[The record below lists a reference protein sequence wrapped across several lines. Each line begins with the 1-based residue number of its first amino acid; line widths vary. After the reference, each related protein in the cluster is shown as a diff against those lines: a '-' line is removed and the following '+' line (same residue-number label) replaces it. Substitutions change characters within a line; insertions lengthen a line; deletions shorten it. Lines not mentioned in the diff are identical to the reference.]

1 MKMSNESYR
10 NKYIE
15 LCSILS
21 GELNEKGFWSGELSS
36 SALSTAIAIVALKIT
51 GKNVNERRIALGYK
65 WLAENINSDGGFGDT
80 PCSES
85 NVSTSL
91 ICLAAVHYCKSQD
104 VDDSLFSA
112 IEGYLKTKNISLDEQ
127 DITSNILR
135 FYGNDFTFSVPIL
148 SMLMVCGILPEES
161 VKKIPQLP
169 YQLSLLP
176 TSLYRFF
183 KLQVVSY
190 AIPALIG
197 VGIYTQSVRKK
208 RSKQNFVRQFF
219 IQSSLGMLTSL
230 MPESGG
236 FLEAI
241 PLTGFV
247 CMCLTASGNSYNDV
261 VRMGIVF
268 LENQQR
274 KDGSWPIDT
283 NLSTWV
289 TTLSIKALGSQLSL
303 VLPYDKIDKLRK
315 HLLSVQYKSK
325 HKFNGAGP
333 GGWGWT
339 SFEGS
344 VPDADDTPGAIL
356 SLHQMYQGSREEAE
370 AIING
375 CKWLIDLQNSDG
387 GFPTFCRGWGKL
399 PFDSSCPDLTGHALL
414 AIATTYDK
422 FKTTLSKS
430 LQRKISRS
438 IVRALLYLHKCQSDT
453 GYWLP
458 LWFGNQLTE
467 KKKNPV
473 YGTARVSVYLEECL
487 TFNALPGEVHD
498 RIEKMV
504 LSAKGYLESQQNT
517 DGSWGGEKG
526 IKGSIEETSLAI
538 SALAETHG
546 EKCVRGFEWLSAQ
559 AVTKNMKPTP
569 IGLYFASLWYHEKM
583 YPLVFYTEALRKYIF
598 TENKTIENSE

>member
-1 MKMSNESYR
+1 MNMGKELYRSNYR
-10 NKYIE
+10 E

-21 GELNEKGFWSGELSS
+21 RGINEKGFWSGELSS

-51 GKNVNERRIALGYK
+51 GKGNNEARIALGYK

-80 PCSES
+80 PSSDS
-85 NVSTSL
+85 NVNTSL
-91 ICLAAVHYCKSQD
+91 ICLAAVHYCKSRESD
-104 VDDSLFSA
+104 HSLFSV
-112 IEGYLKTKNISLDEQ
+112 IEGYLKTKNISLEEK

-148 SMLMVCGILPEES
+148 SMLMICGILPEES
-161 VKKIPQLP
+161 IKKIPQLP

-176 TSLYRFF
+176 GSWYRFF

-208 RSKQNFVRQFF
+208 RSKQKYVRHFF
-219 IQSSLGMLTSL
+219 IRRALKKLTSL

-236 FLEAI
+236 FLEAT

-247 CMCLTASGNSYNDV
+247 CMCLTASENSYNDV
-261 VRMGIVF
+261 VKEGTVF
-268 LENQQR
+268 LEDQQR
-274 KDGSWPIDT
+274 NDGSWSIDSD
-283 NLSTWV
+283 LSTWV
-289 TTLSIKALGSQLSL
+289 TTLSIKALGPQLSS
-303 VLPYDKIDKLRK
+303 VLSDDKIDNLRK

-339 SFEGS
+339 NFSGS

-356 SLHQMYQGSREEAE
+356 SLHQMYQGSSVEAE
-370 AIING
+370 AIISG
-375 CKWLIDLQNSDG
+375 CKWLLDLQNSDG
-387 GFPTFCRGWGKL
+387 GFPTFCKGWGKL

-414 AIATTYDK
+414 ALATTYDK
-422 FKTTLSKS
+422 LRTSLSKS

-438 IVRALLYLHKCQSDT
+438 IVRASLYLHKCQSDT

-467 KKKNPV
+467 KKRNPV
-473 YGTARVSVYLEECL
+473 YGTARVTVYLEDCL
-487 TFNALPGEVHD
+487 TFSSLPEGLHVMVG
-498 RIEKMV
+498 KMV

-526 IKGSIEETSLAI
+526 IRGSIEETSLAI
-538 SALAETHG
+538 SALVQTHNELCIKG
-546 EKCVRGFEWLSAQ
+546 LCWLSKE
-559 AVTKNMKPTP
+559 TENGSLYPSP

-583 YPLVFYTEALRKYIF
+583 YPLVFYIEALRRFFIRGE
-598 TENKTIENSE
+598 ENHKNS